1 MGGSEPLHLSR
12 SSDGACAVKI
22 FSQKLILIFYYQK
35 GCRRA
40 VFFYAKNISKY
51 SDILEMHKIKM
62 ASQGF
67 EDSGQ
72 NVKMIKDSSVVP
84 TGYMQDSYVYYGG
97 YTKQE
102 TVRKDNVF

>member
-1 MGGSEPLHLSR
+1 MRCFKEEKIQEYFN
-12 SSDGACAVKI
+12 DAVIVTTRKH
-22 FSQKLILIFYYQK
+22 FYYMSAEEK
-35 GCRRA
+35 R
-40 VFFYAKNISKY
+40 
-51 SDILEMHKIKM
+51 MHKIKM

-72 NVKMIKDSSVVP
+72 NVKMIKDS
-84 TGYMQDSYVYYGG
+84 YVYYGG

>member
-40 VFFYAKNISKY
+40 VFFLCKKY
-51 SDILEMHKIKM
+51 FKIFRHIRNAKIK
-62 ASQGF
+62 F
-67 EDSGQ
+67 Q
-72 NVKMIKDSSVVP
+72 NKEEKKWEAM
-84 TGYMQDSYVYYGG
+84 
-97 YTKQE
+97 
-102 TVRKDNVF
+102 

>member
-1 MGGSEPLHLSR
+1 
-12 SSDGACAVKI
+12 
-22 FSQKLILIFYYQK
+22 
-35 GCRRA
+35 
-40 VFFYAKNISKY
+40 
-51 SDILEMHKIKM
+51 M

-102 TVRKDNVF
+102 TVRKDNVFWFFSYKNILLLKNDIYKISVLGRRIVL